1 MPCPNINCHKI
12 YNKSG
17 SSIYTQNCDISNSQ
31 LLFIKTL
38 SSFRDLDLSTR
49 KDNGINKWRNRCKRQ
64 GHNKD
69 QLSHMDVINIQKSRS
84 YYDPRS
90 FRKLKK

>member
-1 MPCPNINCHKI
+1 MPCPTINCHKM

-17 SSIYTQNCDISNSQ
+17 SSIYTKNCNLSNNQ
-31 LLFIKTL
+31 LLFMKSL
-38 SSFRDLDLSTR
+38 PAFRDLDLSTR
-49 KDNGINKWRNRCKRQ
+49 KDNGTNKCRNRYKGQDRNNC
-64 GHNKD
+64 
-69 QLSHMDVINIQKSRS
+69 QLSHMDIINIQKSRS